1 MLTQENPLTTNND
14 IATVSSG
21 NPIENHSAPKNFDD
35 VFKLWSKYEDTA
47 MHFNDLLIKLRVQV
61 LGGVTLSGTLAA
73 TLLKEQNSDSLRYV
87 FLSFLISWIAVWIL
101 DMCYYNRLLSGA
113 VDGIIE
119 LEDKF
124 PEFQLSTKIKKSVNE
139 SWSKANGVMYFYLT
153 IFIGLIIIST
163 FLFYPLIG
171 IEIWGLLESRI
182 QHIGLS

>member
-1 MLTQENPLTTNND
+1 MITQENSVTSNND
-14 IATVSSG
+14 MASTSSG
-21 NPIENHSAPKNFDD
+21 ASAEDRSVPKNFDD

-87 FLSFLISWIAVWIL
+87 FLSFLVSWIAVWIL

-113 VDGIIE
+113 VDGIVE

-171 IEIWGLLESRI
+171 IEIWELLDSRI
-182 QHIGLS
+182 SNAEI

>member
-14 IATVSSG
+14 IATISSG
-21 NPIENHSAPKNFDD
+21 DSPQDHCVPKNFDD

-47 MHFNDLLIKLRVQV
+47 MHFNDLLIRLRVQV

-87 FLSFLISWIAVWIL
+87 FLLFLVGWIAVWVL
-101 DMCYYNRLLSGA
+101 DMGYYNRLLSGA

-139 SWSKANGVMYFYLT
+139 SWSKANGVMYFYST
-153 IFIGLIIIST
+153 IFAGLIIIST

-171 IEIWGLLESRI
+171 IEIWRLVESRI
-182 QHIGLS
+182 QQIGLS

>member
-1 MLTQENPLTTNND
+1 MLTQENLPITNND

-21 NPIENHSAPKNFDD
+21 ASVENHSAPKNFDD

-73 TLLKEQNSDSLRYV
+73 TILKEQNNDSLRYV
-87 FLSFLISWIAVWIL
+87 FSLFLLGWIAVWIL
-101 DMCYYNRLLSGA
+101 DMGYYNRLLSGA

-139 SWSKANGVMYFYLT
+139 SWSKAYGVMLFYSI